1 MIIGVPKETFPG
13 ERRVALTPE
22 AIPALG
28 KIGFEVVIEAGSGLN
43 AGLPDEAFREQD
55 VRLIAARSELF
66 GISDIIIQV
75 RGLGANRDAGRG
87 DLELFRPGQVLVGLL
102 DPLSSPEAGRELA
115 EAGVTAFALELM
127 PRITRAQNMDVLS
140 SMATI
145 SGYRAVLL
153 AAEALPKM
161 FPMMMTAAGT
171 ITPAHVFVVGAGV
184 AGLQAIAT
192 ARRLGAVVRAY
203 DIRPAA
209 KEQVESLGASFVE
222 FPLETGETEDA
233 GGYARAMDET
243 FYHRQREM
251 MAAVVAESD
260 VVITTAAVPAGKAP
274 VLVTAEMVAAMPP
287 GSVIVD
293 LAAERGGN
301 CQLTE
306 PGETVTRQGVTII
319 APINAAAGAPY
330 HASRL
335 YAKNC
340 SNFIS
345 HMTRDGRLEFDG
357 EDPIVQETLLTHQGR
372 IVHRRILELL
382 EQAGTGERRVA

>member
-1 MIIGVPKETFPG
+1 MIIGVPKETFPE
-13 ERRVALTPE
+13 ERRVALTPDV
-22 AIPALG
+22 IPALG
-28 KIGFEVVIEAGSGLN
+28 KLGFEVLIEAGSGLN
-43 AGLPDEAFREQD
+43 AGLSDEAYRGQG
-55 VRLIAARSELF
+55 VRIIAARSELF
-66 GISDIIIQV
+66 GLSDIIIQV
-75 RGLGANRDAGRG
+75 RGLGANSDAGRA
-87 DLELFRPGQVLVGLL
+87 DLELFRSGHVLVALL
-102 DPLSSPEAGRELA
+102 DPLSSPKAGKELA

-171 ITPAHVFVVGAGV
+171 ITPANVFVVGAGV

-203 DIRPAA
+203 DVRPAA
-209 KEQVESLGASFVE
+209 KEQVESLGASFEVL
-222 FPLETGETEDA
+222 PLETGDAEDA
-233 GGYARAMDET
+233 GGYAKAMDES
-243 FYHRQREM
+243 FYRRQRQM
-251 MAAVVAESD
+251 MTAVVAESD

-274 VLVTAEMVAAMPP
+274 ILVTDEMVAAMPS

-306 PGETVTRQGVTII
+306 PGKTVTRQGVTII

-345 HMTRDGRLEFDG
+345 HMTRDGRLEIDR

-372 IVHRRILELL
+372 IVHERVRELL
-382 EQAGTGERRVA
+382 KPAGAEERRVA